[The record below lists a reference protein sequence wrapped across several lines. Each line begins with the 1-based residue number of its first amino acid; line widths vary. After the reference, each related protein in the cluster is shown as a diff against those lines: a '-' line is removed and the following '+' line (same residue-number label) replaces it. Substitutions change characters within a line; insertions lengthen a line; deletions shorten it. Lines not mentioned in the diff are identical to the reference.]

1 MQTKL
6 LLSLLIAAPLFAQEA
21 TQEPVAKKDET
32 PQTLVSATQTT
43 PTEVTKKVETGVE
56 PWNLA
61 FIPTTISIEFGLTKE
76 NKTVDKTT
84 WKNLKKMASELATL
98 IKDKKLEQ
106 AALLFDTIN
115 ASNPEGVKNVI
126 TVKTSVRGERLEA
139 QVCYT
144 PINAQAKRIGYSY
157 FTTICEINS
166 ATTSPEV
173 WKEITALVLET
184 VKANQELSYE
194 QTKQLALTIAAKS

>member
-6 LLSLLIAAPLFAQEA
+6 FLSLLIAAPLLAQEA
-21 TQEPVAKKDET
+21 TQEPVARKDE
-32 PQTLVSATQTT
+32 TQTT
-43 PTEVTKKVETGVE
+43 PTEVTKKVEAGVE

-61 FIPTTISIEFGLTKE
+61 FIPTTVNIEFGLIKE
-76 NKTVDKTT
+76 NKDVDKTA

-115 ASNPEGVKNVI
+115 TSKPEGVKNVI
-126 TVKTSVRGERLEA
+126 TIKTSVRGERLEA

-144 PINAQAKRIGYSY
+144 PINAQAKKIGYSY
-157 FTTICEINS
+157 FTSICEINR
-166 ATTSPEV
+166 TNTSPEA
-173 WKEITALVLET
+173 WKEITTLVLET

-194 QTKQLALTIAAKS
+194 QTKQLALTIATKS